1 MGLGA
6 LNAYLLFYKG
16 LPGSDQSPSENA
28 KPAADLATP
37 TQNSNSAY
45 PTMFA
50 SQLGEINGISGIR
63 DPGSVVAE
71 PGPHNSSLRF
81 DLEEAPGIAGL
92 RSLDQW
98 CQRISGSIN
107 NGDTFVTALS
117 RHGLER
123 TQVFSIIGSLRN
135 IMDFR
140 RCRPGERFD
149 MLRSPTGRI
158 ERFTYY
164 KSPIVSYQVKRS
176 EGKLIGR
183 QVKENAEVQLASIAI
198 RIKGSVYASLER
210 SGESPALVMELVD
223 IYAWDIDFYIDPH
236 PGDTIKLLV
245 EKVMANGTFVR
256 YGRILA
262 AEYSGDI
269 GDHSAF
275 WHQTANHKVGFY
287 DEHGDSLR
295 KAFLKS
301 PLKFAR
307 ISSGFGM
314 RVHPVLGFS
323 KKHLGVDLAA
333 PRGTPI
339 WAPGDGTV
347 IFAGRKGISGN
358 LIVIRHANGY
368 ETIFAHLHTIAK
380 GVRKGARVDQK
391 QVIGTVGSTGRST
404 GPHLHY
410 GMKKTG
416 NHVNPFSQKFP
427 PADPVPKAE
436 QSGYKKTI
444 APMLKRLNE
453 ISVPPDPTTAS
464 LTVGRKDAG

>member
-1 MGLGA
+1 M
-6 LNAYLLFYKG
+6 NVYLIFFKG
-16 LPGSDQSPSENA
+16 LPGSQQSSLINEE
-28 KPAADLATP
+28 PATSFATRKQN
-37 TQNSNSAY
+37 QNSDCSSK
-45 PTMFA
+45 FA

-63 DPGSVVAE
+63 DSGSIVSE

-81 DLEEAPGIAGL
+81 DLEEAQAIAGL

-98 CQRISGSIN
+98 CQRISGSIE

-117 RHGLER
+117 RQGLER
-123 TQVFSIIGSLRN
+123 SQVFSIIASLRN

-140 RCRPGERFD
+140 RCRAGERFD

-164 KSPIVSYQVKRS
+164 KSPIVSYRVKRS
-176 EGKLIGR
+176 SKKLVGR

-210 SGESPALVMELVD
+210 SGESPALVFELVD
-223 IYAWDIDFYIDPH
+223 IFAWDIDFYIDTH

-245 EKVMANGTFVR
+245 EKIMANDTFVR

-269 GDHSAF
+269 GDHRAF
-275 WHQTANHKVGFY
+275 LYQTANQRIGFY
-287 DEHGDSLR
+287 DEHGESLR

-301 PLKFAR
+301 PLKFSR
-307 ISSGFGM
+307 ISSVFGM
-314 RVHPVLGFS
+314 RVHPILGFS
-323 KKHLGVDLAA
+323 KRHLGVDLAA

-347 IFAGRKGISGN
+347 TFAGRKGISGK
-358 LIVIRHANGY
+358 LVVIRHANGY
-368 ETIFAHLHTIAK
+368 ETIFAHLHSIAK

-410 GMKKTG
+410 GMKKNG
-416 NHVNPFSQKFP
+416 NHVNPFGQKFP
-427 PADPVPKAE
+427 PADPVPKA
-436 QSGYKKTI
+436 QLSGYKNTI
-444 APMLKRLNE
+444 APLLKRLKE

-464 LTVGRKDAG
+464 ITVGRKDAG